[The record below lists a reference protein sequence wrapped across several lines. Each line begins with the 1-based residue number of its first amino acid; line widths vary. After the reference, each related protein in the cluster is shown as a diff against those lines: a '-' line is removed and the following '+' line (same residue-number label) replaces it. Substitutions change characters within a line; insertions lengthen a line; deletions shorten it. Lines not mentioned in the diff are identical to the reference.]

1 MRDLSVYLPK
11 TEAEADERLLRILK
25 EAVEER
31 GWSICLVKRM
41 LMTQLR
47 DMSEFDEK
55 TWPLFLAS
63 LTCSLEQFS

>member
-55 TWPLFLAS
+55 TWPLFLTTVS
-63 LTCSLEQFS
+63 LNE

>member
-25 EAVEER
+25 QAVEER

-55 TWPLFLAS
+55 TWPLFLTMLS
-63 LTCSLEQFS
+63 LNE

>member
-25 EAVEER
+25 QAVEER

-55 TWPLFLAS
+55 TWPSFLTMLS
-63 LTCSLEQFS
+63 LNE

>member
-1 MRDLSVYLPK
+1 MSDLSVYLPK

-55 TWPLFLAS
+55 TWPLFLTTVS
-63 LTCSLEQFS
+63 LNE

>member
-25 EAVEER
+25 QAVEER

-47 DMSEFDEK
+47 DMNEFDEK
-55 TWPLFLAS
+55 TWPLFLTMLS
-63 LTCSLEQFS
+63 LNE

>member
-55 TWPLFLAS
+55 TWPLFLTTVS
-63 LTCSLEQFS
+63 LNQ

>member
-55 TWPLFLAS
+55 TWPLFLTMLS
-63 LTCSLEQFS
+63 LNE

>member
-1 MRDLSVYLPK
+1 MRDLSLYLPK

-47 DMSEFDEK
+47 DVSEFDEK
-55 TWPLFLAS
+55 TWPLFLTTVS
-63 LTCSLEQFS
+63 LNE